1 MRNYPCSSGAAGG
14 LSRTAGAVALPI
26 MPESEKPSQ
35 DRPPAPPVPGPTPAS
50 PAAGSAAAHELKNAM
65 KAFKKRLKL
74 ARLDDESRLGY
85 GAMSSG
91 GRSGIVAIVPPAQ
104 YPQAVWDELV
114 NQGKLRR
121 AGHGLYE
128 LASERSD

>member
-1 MRNYPCSSGAAGG
+1 
-14 LSRTAGAVALPI
+14 
-26 MPESEKPSQ
+26 MPEEKPN
-35 DRPPAPPVPGPTPAS
+35 PPRAEPPPSPPPQAAAP
-50 PAAGSAAAHELKNAM
+50 AAHELKNAM

-85 GAMSSG
+85 GPTSSC
-91 GRSGIVAIVPPAQ
+91 GRSGIVAIPPPNQ
-104 YPQAVWDELV
+104 YPQAVWNELV

-128 LASERSD
+128 LGSELPS